1 MKKRL
6 LTVLAL
12 ILIAALLSTVVV
24 GCTFIRENN
33 DRKVNETYATISNN
47 GITLTVSYNEFMD
60 YFNSMGYLYVQYYGY
75 SVAEALDLTISNKIQ
90 QKYLMTLAMPYLAN
104 AAETSSQR
112 NSVLYGKGATAK
124 PEDVLTYAERYA
136 AIYAVNDSILSS
148 VEDTAADL
156 KQDDLQSKINAAK
169 STGVK
174 EIRFTE
180 ATLDYFDTF
189 FHLSSTPSGAYVGQE
204 LDFDK
209 VQIEIVY
216 DDDSTAGPFVVP
228 ESMYTTAFDSAAS
241 DSNSERTEEKEF
253 VITFEETVTDE
264 NGEEST
270 EDVTLTYE
278 YTLVYPRETKE
289 EPAEE
294 TEYDKVT
301 IGEFD
306 PVSRYATDAEV
317 NGEIKNKSKKYASI
331 EEMRSANASDD
342 SFYEEAWRQIAE
354 NLSNAGKTL
363 DYLYNSQFESAALSA
378 LQAERYLKADAGFE
392 KDATVDDKV
401 EEEYKY
407 LYETAKDGY
416 TGDADAQKDAFIE
429 AIGDGVDTMYYYP
442 SLENAEK
449 YYYVYQILF
458 SFTDEQAAF
467 LEELDGDEG
476 AIEEFT
482 EMFYEQLTTQA
493 SNPDFDATDETSAP
507 FGDEEKVSAVVERLQ
522 GELAAVYDGNMPADA
537 EGNPI
542 AGYGFTAED
551 LTTEEGKQAAAIE
564 IFVDYMYKYNDDPG
578 IFNNAYG
585 YLMTA
590 DPEDSGWV
598 DAFNELG
605 DAIFEYDNTA
615 VGGKGAIGN
624 AFEEVDGENGKEVK
638 LAWRAS
644 DYGIHL
650 MMISATPFAGASDG
664 DGDGTYDELAMP
676 SDDEIIAYLKGR
688 KNPDTGVS
696 MYETLRKGLRDENR
710 TAVYNDFVKK
720 VPTDIFE
727 RNDKNKLVLNENVK
741 GWLEINANKIKK
753 EIYEVYAG

>member
-104 AAETSSQR
+104 AVETSSQR

-342 SFYEEAWRQIAE
+342 SFYEEAWRQVAE

-363 DYLYNSQFESAALSA
+363 DYLYNSQFESAVLSA
-378 LQAERYLKADAGFE
+378 LQAERYLKADAEFE

-429 AIGDGVDTMYYYP
+429 AIGDGVDAMYYYP
-442 SLENAEK
+442 SLENAHK

-482 EMFYEQLTTQA
+482 NKFFNELKTQA
-493 SNPDFDATDETSAP
+493 SNPDFDIEDETSAP

-522 GELAAVYDGNMPADA
+522 GELAAVYDGKMPADA

-605 DAIFEYDNTA
+605 DAIFTYDNA
-615 VGGKGAIGN
+615 VGN
-624 AFEEVDGENGKEVK
+624 AFESDGK

>member
-60 YFNSMGYLYVQYYGY
+60 YFNSMGYMYVQYYGY

-363 DYLYNSQFESAALSA
+363 DYLYNSQFESAVLSA
-378 LQAERYLKADAGFE
+378 LQAERYLKADAEFE

-442 SLENAEK
+442 SLENAHK

-467 LEELDGDEG
+467 LEELDGDEE
-476 AIEEFT
+476 AIKEFT
-482 EMFYEQLTTQA
+482 NKFFTELKTQA
-493 SNPDFDATDETSAP
+493 SNPDFDIEDETSAP
-507 FGDEEKVSAVVERLQ
+507 FGEEEKVSAVVERLQ
-522 GELAAVYDGNMPADA
+522 GELQAVYGDSAKSDA
-537 EGNPI
+537 E
-542 AGYGFTAED
+542 
-551 LTTEEGKQAAAIE
+551 KQAAAIE

-624 AFEEVDGENGKEVK
+624 AFEEVDGEGK

-650 MMISATPFAGASDG
+650 MMISATPFKDAFKDADST
-664 DGDGTYDELAMP
+664 DGTTYEELTMP
-676 SDDEIIAYLKGR
+676 GDIIGYLKGR

-727 RNDKNKLVLNENVK
+727 RNDKNKLVLNENVES
-741 GWLEINANKIKK
+741 WLEINANKIKK

>member
-60 YFNSMGYLYVQYYGY
+60 YFNSMGYMYVQYYGY

-363 DYLYNSQFESAALSA
+363 DYLYNSQFESAVLSA
-378 LQAERYLKADAGFE
+378 LQAERYLKADAEFE

-442 SLENAEK
+442 SLENANK

-467 LEELDGDEG
+467 LEELDGDEE
-476 AIEEFT
+476 AIKEFT
-482 EMFYEQLTTQA
+482 DKFFNELKTQA
-493 SNPDFDATDETSAP
+493 SNPDFDIEDENSKP
-507 FGDEEKVSAVVERLQ
+507 FADEEENVSDVIERLET
-522 GELAAVYDGNMPADA
+522 ELKAVYSGTMPTYGDGEAP
-537 EGNPI
+537 E
-542 AGYGFTAED
+542 YSFTQED
-551 LTTEEGKQAAAIE
+551 LESPEGKQQAALE
-564 IFVDYMYKYNDDPG
+564 IFLDYLYTYNDDPG

-605 DAIFEYDNTA
+605 DAIFEYGNTA

-624 AFEEVDGENGKEVK
+624 AFEEVDGEVK

-650 MMISATPFAGASDG
+650 MMISATPFAGAEKISADG
-664 DGDGTYDELAMP
+664 TTYDELTMP
-676 SDDEIIAYLKGR
+676 DDIIGYLKGR

>member
-60 YFNSMGYLYVQYYGY
+60 YFNSMGYMYVQYYGY

-156 KQDDLQSKINAAK
+156 KQDDLKSKINAAK

-317 NGEIKNKSKKYASI
+317 NAEIKNKSKKYASI

-363 DYLYNSQFESAALSA
+363 DYLYNSQFESAVLSA

-392 KDATVDDKV
+392 KDVTVDDKV

-442 SLENAEK
+442 SLENANK

-467 LEELDGDEG
+467 LEELDGDEE
-476 AIEEFT
+476 AIKEFT
-482 EMFYEQLTTQA
+482 DKFFTELKTQA
-493 SNPDFDATDETSAP
+493 SNPDFDIEDENSKP
-507 FGDEEKVSAVVERLQ
+507 FADEEENVSDVIGRLEQ
-522 GELAAVYDGNMPADA
+522 ELKAVYAGNMPTGVDGKAP
-537 EGNPI
+537 E
-542 AGYGFTAED
+542 YSFTQED
-551 LTTEEGKQAAAIE
+551 LESPEGKQQAALE
-564 IFVDYMYKYNDDPG
+564 IFLDYLYTYNDDPG

-605 DAIFEYDNTA
+605 DAIFGYDNTA

-624 AFEEVDGENGKEVK
+624 AFEEVDGEAK

>member
-60 YFNSMGYLYVQYYGY
+60 YFNSMGYMYVQYYGY

-156 KQDDLQSKINAAK
+156 KQDDLKSKINAAK

-306 PVSRYATDAEV
+306 PVSRYAADAEV

-363 DYLYNSQFESAALSA
+363 DYLYNSQFESAVLSA
-378 LQAERYLKADAGFE
+378 LQAERYLKADAEFE

-442 SLENAEK
+442 SLENAHK

-467 LEELDGDEG
+467 LEELDGDEK

-482 EMFYEQLTTQA
+482 NKFFTELKTQA
-493 SNPDFDATDETSAP
+493 SNPDFDIEDENSKP
-507 FGDEEKVSAVVERLQ
+507 FADEEENVSAVVERLQ
-522 GELAAVYDGNMPADA
+522 SELQAVYGDSAKSDA
-537 EGNPI
+537 ER
-542 AGYGFTAED
+542 
-551 LTTEEGKQAAAIE
+551 QAAAIE

-605 DAIFEYDNTA
+605 DAIFTYDNA
-615 VGGKGAIGN
+615 VGN
-624 AFEEVDGENGKEVK
+624 AFESDGK

-650 MMISATPFAGASDG
+650 MMISATPFKDAYSTDG
-664 DGDGTYDELAMP
+664 TTYDELTMP
-676 SDDEIIAYLKGR
+676 GDIIGYLKGR

>member
-60 YFNSMGYLYVQYYGY
+60 YFNSMGYMYVQYYGY

-156 KQDDLQSKINAAK
+156 KQDDLKSKINAAK

-306 PVSRYATDAEV
+306 PVSRYAADAEV

-363 DYLYNSQFESAALSA
+363 DYLYNSQFESAVLSA
-378 LQAERYLKADAGFE
+378 LQAERYLKADAEFE

-416 TGDADAQKDAFIE
+416 TGDADAKKDAFIE

-442 SLENAEK
+442 SLENAKK

-476 AIEEFT
+476 AIKEFT
-482 EMFYEQLTTQA
+482 GKFFNELKTQA
-493 SNPDFDATDETSAP
+493 SNPDFDIEDENSKP
-507 FGDEEKVSAVVERLQ
+507 FADEEEKVSDVIGRLEQ
-522 GELAAVYDGNMPADA
+522 ELNAVYAGSMPTGVDGKAP
-537 EGNPI
+537 E
-542 AGYGFTAED
+542 YSFTEED
-551 LTTEEGKQAAAIE
+551 LKSTEGRQQAALE
-564 IFVDYMYKYNDDPG
+564 IFLDYLYTYNDDPG

-605 DAIFEYDNTA
+605 DAIFTYDNA
-615 VGGKGAIGN
+615 VGN
-624 AFEEVDGENGKEVK
+624 AFESDGK

-650 MMISATPFAGASDG
+650 MMISATPFKDAVPTDETTYEELTMPG
-664 DGDGTYDELAMP
+664 D
-676 SDDEIIAYLKGR
+676 IIGYLKGR

>member
-60 YFNSMGYLYVQYYGY
+60 YFNSMGYMYVQYYGY

-156 KQDDLQSKINAAK
+156 KQDDLKSKINAAK

-363 DYLYNSQFESAALSA
+363 DYLYNSQFESAVLSA
-378 LQAERYLKADAGFE
+378 LQAERYLKADAEFE

-442 SLENAEK
+442 SLENANK

-467 LEELDGDEG
+467 LEELDGDEE
-476 AIEEFT
+476 AIKEFT
-482 EMFYEQLTTQA
+482 NKFFTELKTQA
-493 SNPDFDATDETSAP
+493 SNPDFDIEDENSKP
-507 FGDEEKVSAVVERLQ
+507 FADEEENVSAVVERLQ
-522 GELAAVYDGNMPADA
+522 SELQAVYGDSAKSDA
-537 EGNPI
+537 E
-542 AGYGFTAED
+542 
-551 LTTEEGKQAAAIE
+551 KQAAAIE

-605 DAIFEYDNTA
+605 DAIFEYNNT
-615 VGGKGAIGN
+615 IGN
-624 AFEEVDGENGKEVK
+624 AFESDGKDGGK

-650 MMISATPFAGASDG
+650 MMISATPFAGAEKISADG
-664 DGDGTYDELAMP
+664 TTYDELTMP
-676 SDDEIIAYLKGR
+676 GDIIGYLKGR

>member
-60 YFNSMGYLYVQYYGY
+60 YFNSMGYMYVQYYGY

-156 KQDDLQSKINAAK
+156 KQDDLKSKINAAK

-363 DYLYNSQFESAALSA
+363 DYLYNSQFESAVLSA
-378 LQAERYLKADAGFE
+378 LQAERYLKADAEFE

-442 SLENAEK
+442 SLENAKK

-476 AIEEFT
+476 AIKEFT
-482 EMFYEQLTTQA
+482 GKFFNELKTQA
-493 SNPDFDATDETSAP
+493 SNPDFDIEDENSKP
-507 FGDEEKVSAVVERLQ
+507 FADEEEKVSDVIGRLEQ
-522 GELAAVYDGNMPADA
+522 ELNAVYAGSMPTGVDGKAP
-537 EGNPI
+537 E
-542 AGYGFTAED
+542 YSFTEED
-551 LTTEEGKQAAAIE
+551 LKSTEGRQQAALE
-564 IFVDYMYKYNDDPG
+564 IFLDYLYTYNDDPG

-605 DAIFEYDNTA
+605 DAIFTYDNA
-615 VGGKGAIGN
+615 VGN
-624 AFEEVDGENGKEVK
+624 AFESDGK

-650 MMISATPFAGASDG
+650 MMISATPFKDAVPTDETTYEELTMPG
-664 DGDGTYDELAMP
+664 D
-676 SDDEIIAYLKGR
+676 IIGYLKGR

>member
-60 YFNSMGYLYVQYYGY
+60 YFNSMGYMYVQYYGY

-112 NSVLYGKGATAK
+112 NSVLYGKGVTAK

-156 KQDDLQSKINAAK
+156 KQDDLKSKINAAK

-317 NGEIKNKSKKYASI
+317 NGEIKNKSKKYAST

-363 DYLYNSQFESAALSA
+363 DYLYNSQFESAVLSA
-378 LQAERYLKADAGFE
+378 LQAERYLKADA
-392 KDATVDDKV
+392 
-401 EEEYKY
+401 
-407 LYETAKDGY
+407 
-416 TGDADAQKDAFIE
+416 
-429 AIGDGVDTMYYYP
+429 
-442 SLENAEK
+442 
-449 YYYVYQILF
+449 
-458 SFTDEQAAF
+458 
-467 LEELDGDEG
+467 
-476 AIEEFT
+476 EF
-482 EMFYEQLTTQA
+482 
-493 SNPDFDATDETSAP
+493 
-507 FGDEEKVSAVVERLQ
+507 
-522 GELAAVYDGNMPADA
+522 
-537 EGNPI
+537 
-542 AGYGFTAED
+542 
-551 LTTEEGKQAAAIE
+551 
-564 IFVDYMYKYNDDPG
+564 
-578 IFNNAYG
+578 
-585 YLMTA
+585 
-590 DPEDSGWV
+590 
-598 DAFNELG
+598 
-605 DAIFEYDNTA
+605 
-615 VGGKGAIGN
+615 
-624 AFEEVDGENGKEVK
+624 
-638 LAWRAS
+638 
-644 DYGIHL
+644 
-650 MMISATPFAGASDG
+650 
-664 DGDGTYDELAMP
+664 
-676 SDDEIIAYLKGR
+676 
-688 KNPDTGVS
+688 
-696 MYETLRKGLRDENR
+696 
-710 TAVYNDFVKK
+710 
-720 VPTDIFE
+720 
-727 RNDKNKLVLNENVK
+727 
-741 GWLEINANKIKK
+741 
-753 EIYEVYAG
+753 

>member
-156 KQDDLQSKINAAK
+156 KQDDLKSKINAAK

-342 SFYEEAWRQIAE
+342 SFYEEAWRQVAE

-363 DYLYNSQFESAALSA
+363 DYLYNSQFESAVLSA
-378 LQAERYLKADAGFE
+378 LQAERYLKADAEFE

-442 SLENAEK
+442 SLENAKK

-467 LEELDGDEG
+467 LEELDGDEE
-476 AIEEFT
+476 AIKEFT
-482 EMFYEQLTTQA
+482 KKFFNELKTQA

-507 FGDEEKVSAVVERLQ
+507 FGDEEKVSVVVERLQ
-522 GELAAVYDGNMPADA
+522 GELQAVYGDSAKSAA
-537 EGNPI
+537 E
-542 AGYGFTAED
+542 
-551 LTTEEGKQAAAIE
+551 KQAAAIE

-605 DAIFEYDNTA
+605 DAIFGYDNTA

-624 AFEEVDGENGKEVK
+624 AFEEVDGEAK

>member
-60 YFNSMGYLYVQYYGY
+60 YFNSMGYMYVQYYGY

-363 DYLYNSQFESAALSA
+363 DYLYNSQFESAVLSA
-378 LQAERYLKADAGFE
+378 LQAERYLKADAEFE

-442 SLENAEK
+442 SLENANK

-493 SNPDFDATDETSAP
+493 SNPDFDIEDENSAP

-605 DAIFEYDNTA
+605 DAIFTYDNA
-615 VGGKGAIGN
+615 VGN
-624 AFEEVDGENGKEVK
+624 AFESDGK

>member
-156 KQDDLQSKINAAK
+156 KQDDLKSKINAAK

-342 SFYEEAWRQIAE
+342 SFYEEAWRQVAE

-363 DYLYNSQFESAALSA
+363 DYLYNSQFESAVLSA
-378 LQAERYLKADAGFE
+378 LQAERYLKADAEFE

-442 SLENAEK
+442 SLENADK

-482 EMFYEQLTTQA
+482 NKFFTELKTQA
-493 SNPDFDATDETSAP
+493 SNPDFDIEDENSKP
-507 FGDEEKVSAVVERLQ
+507 FADEEENVSAVVERLQ
-522 GELAAVYDGNMPADA
+522 SELQAVYGDSAKSDA
-537 EGNPI
+537 ER
-542 AGYGFTAED
+542 
-551 LTTEEGKQAAAIE
+551 QAAAIE

-605 DAIFEYDNTA
+605 DAIFTYDNA
-615 VGGKGAIGN
+615 VGN
-624 AFEEVDGENGKEVK
+624 AFESDGK

-650 MMISATPFAGASDG
+650 MMISATPFKDAYSTDG
-664 DGDGTYDELAMP
+664 TTYDELTMP
-676 SDDEIIAYLKGR
+676 GDIIGYLKGR

>member
-60 YFNSMGYLYVQYYGY
+60 YFNSMGYMYVQYYGY

-156 KQDDLQSKINAAK
+156 KQDDLKSKINAAK

-363 DYLYNSQFESAALSA
+363 DYLYNSQFESAVLSA
-378 LQAERYLKADAGFE
+378 LQAERYLKADAEFE

-442 SLENAEK
+442 SLENANK

-467 LEELDGDEG
+467 LEELDGDEK

-482 EMFYEQLTTQA
+482 NKFFTELKTQA
-493 SNPDFDATDETSAP
+493 SNPDFDIEDENSKP
-507 FGDEEKVSAVVERLQ
+507 FADEEENVSAVVERLQ
-522 GELAAVYDGNMPADA
+522 SELQAVYGDSAKSDA
-537 EGNPI
+537 ER
-542 AGYGFTAED
+542 
-551 LTTEEGKQAAAIE
+551 QAAAIE

-605 DAIFEYDNTA
+605 DAIFSYNNTA
-615 VGGKGAIGN
+615 VGGTGAIGN

-650 MMISATPFAGASDG
+650 MMISATPFKDADPT
-664 DGDGTYDELAMP
+664 DGTTYEELTMP
-676 SDDEIIAYLKGR
+676 GDIIGYLKGR

>member
-342 SFYEEAWRQIAE
+342 SFYEEAWRQVAE

-363 DYLYNSQFESAALSA
+363 DYLYNSQFESAVLSA
-378 LQAERYLKADAGFE
+378 LQAERYLKADAEFE

-442 SLENAEK
+442 SLENANK

-467 LEELDGDEG
+467 LEELDGDED
-476 AIEEFT
+476 AIKEFT

-605 DAIFEYDNTA
+605 DAIFGYNNT
-615 VGGKGAIGN
+615 IGN
-624 AFEEVDGENGKEVK
+624 AFESDGKDGGK

-650 MMISATPFAGASDG
+650 MMISATPFAGAEKISA
-664 DGDGTYDELAMP
+664 DGTTYEELTMP
-676 SDDEIIAYLKGR
+676 GDIIGYLKGR

>member
-60 YFNSMGYLYVQYYGY
+60 YFNSMGYMYVQYYGY

-156 KQDDLQSKINAAK
+156 KQDDLKSKINAAK

-363 DYLYNSQFESAALSA
+363 DYLYNSQFESAVLSA

-392 KDATVDDKV
+392 KDVTVDDKV

-442 SLENAEK
+442 SLENANK

-467 LEELDGDEG
+467 LEELDGDEE
-476 AIEEFT
+476 AIKEFT
-482 EMFYEQLTTQA
+482 DKFFTELKTQA
-493 SNPDFDATDETSAP
+493 SNPDFDIEDENSKP
-507 FGDEEKVSAVVERLQ
+507 FADEEENVSDVIGRLEQ
-522 GELAAVYDGNMPADA
+522 ELKAVYAGNMPTGVDGKAP
-537 EGNPI
+537 E
-542 AGYGFTAED
+542 YSFTEED
-551 LTTEEGKQAAAIE
+551 LKSAEGKQQAALE
-564 IFVDYMYKYNDDPG
+564 IFLDYLYTYNDDPG

-605 DAIFEYDNTA
+605 DAIFGYDNTA

-624 AFEEVDGENGKEVK
+624 AFEEVDGEAK